1 MGTATYSGPADPPAC
16 RFGRGPE
23 RIAMRT
29 LFVLLA
35 IILLTQPAAARGKRD
50 RGDEPKDD
58 AQKNPGPERQS
69 RSLGQ
74 GALSSHRRPK
84 AGRKRWRLRSP

>member
-58 AQKNPGPERQS
+58 AQKKAKSVEAEKAYQD
-69 RSLGQ
+69 
-74 GALSSHRRPK
+74 AL
-84 AGRKRWRLRSP
+84 KRIPDQNVKVDPWGNVR